1 MKQIEEYFRVMVEN
15 DSSDLY
21 LTVARPP
28 MYRVNGK
35 VREEGSESFTPQSLE
50 ELAESVM
57 NPEQWEEFKQKKE
70 MNLAL
75 SLPKVSR
82 FRVNVLRQRGSV
94 ALVVRK
100 IKVEIPS
107 FDSLGLPPGLKDV
120 SMLKRGVV
128 LVVGATGSGK

>member
-1 MKQIEEYFRVMVEN
+1 MMSIEEYFRAMVEK

-35 VREEGSESFTPQSLE
+35 VRAGDHDSFTPESLE
-50 ELAESVM
+50 ELAKSFM
-57 NPEQWEEFKQKKE
+57 NQGQWEEFGHKKE

-94 ALVVRK
+94 AIVVRK
-100 IKVEIPS
+100 IKVDIPS
-107 FDSLGLPPGLKDV
+107 FASLGLPPVLKDV
-120 SMLKRGVV
+120 SMLKRG
-128 LVVGATGSGK
+128 